1 MKHSLI
7 SLGIGILS
15 TVISAGI
22 AYLIGGDILV
32 KTVESVISMILFGAA
47 IILSGILQTGP
58 RASSTFY
65 MEDAPTRAK
74 RNKSMS
80 IFVMMGIPHLLL
92 TFLLYA

>member
-22 AYLIGGDILV
+22 AYLIGGDLLV

-58 RASSTFY
+58 RSSSIFY
-65 MEDAPTRAK
+65 MEDAPARAK
-74 RNKSMS
+74 RNKLMT